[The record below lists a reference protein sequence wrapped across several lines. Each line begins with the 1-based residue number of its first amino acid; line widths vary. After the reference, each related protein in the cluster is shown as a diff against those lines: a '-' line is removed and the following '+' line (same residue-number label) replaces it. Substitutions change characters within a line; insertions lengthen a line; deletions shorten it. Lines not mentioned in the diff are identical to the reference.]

1 MVVCHGGSG
10 TAYGALAVGVPL
22 VVVPVFADQFA
33 NAAAVVQAGAGIEV
47 RTSQDS
53 RERLAPV
60 GRDDAPLI
68 RQADDTVLADGSY
81 RNAAQAVA
89 ADMAAAPAIAAL
101 LASPP

>member
-1 MVVCHGGSG
+1 M
-10 TAYGALAVGVPL
+10 
-22 VVVPVFADQFA
+22 
-33 NAAAVVQAGAGIEV
+33 VQAGAGIEV

-53 RERLAPV
+53 RERRRPV
-60 GRDDAPLI
+60 DRDDAPLI
-68 RQADDTVLADGSY
+68 RQAIDTVLADGSY